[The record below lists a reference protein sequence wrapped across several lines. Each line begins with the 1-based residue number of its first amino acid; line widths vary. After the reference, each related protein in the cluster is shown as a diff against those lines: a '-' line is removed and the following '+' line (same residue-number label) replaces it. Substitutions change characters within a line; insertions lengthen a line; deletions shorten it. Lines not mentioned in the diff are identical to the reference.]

1 MCEPMSFSVQPR
13 GAPSALLS
21 LAPLLFSLGVA
32 MPALSLSSDSEQ
44 SMIASAAAASTMNA
58 VEREVEVDFRHY
70 ESQIEALEVQH
81 GAYAAGLSE
90 PLLGLG
96 LALQSQGRHDE
107 AVEIFKRGAH
117 LARIN
122 DGLHSAAQIPLLQGE
137 ISSHLASGDYAS
149 VEDRQRYLYRVQLR
163 SRDST
168 EGLAHIFLQQ
178 AEWQYQAYRL
188 GVGDA
193 GSRLGNMRRL
203 YLGAYNDVVQREG
216 ASSPALIPP
225 LQYLMRTYYLIADY
239 NPPAEPADS
248 QGWAKDLSRQR
259 ENLGKTRNYTQ
270 GRAVISMLYGLEQ
283 EAADDISPG
292 TARAR
297 IMLGD
302 WHLYNSRHD
311 AARAAYDTALQ
322 ELDALDAAQTQQ
334 DAVLG
339 QPVPLPDIDGLR
351 PLSLTPGQAANG
363 DIMLQYTVNRSG
375 RAVDIKRL
383 DTNKAL
389 NSKARRV
396 ERHLK
401 RTRFRPRFEGGQ
413 PVRTENLVYAVDIQ

>member
-1 MCEPMSFSVQPR
+1 MSESMSFPVQPQ
-13 GAPSALLS
+13 GAPCALLL
-21 LAPLLFSLGVA
+21 LAPLLLSLGVA
-32 MPALSLSSDSEQ
+32 MPALSLSSDGEQ
-44 SMIASAAAASTMNA
+44 SLTASAAASRMNA
-58 VEREVEVDFRHY
+58 VEREVEIDFRQY
-70 ESQIEALEVQH
+70 ESQIEALEIQH

-107 AVEIFKRGAH
+107 AVELFKRGVH

-163 SRDST
+163 SRGST
-168 EGLAHIFLQQ
+168 EGLAPIFLQQ

-188 GVGDA
+188 GVGDP

-203 YLGAYNDVVQREG
+203 YLGAYNDVTQREG
-216 ASSPALIPP
+216 TRSPAVIPP
-225 LQYLMRTYYLIADY
+225 LHYLMRTYYLIADY

-248 QGWAKDLSRQR
+248 QGWAKDLSKQK
-259 ENLGKTRNYTQ
+259 ESLGKTRNYTQ
-270 GRAVISMLYGLEQ
+270 GRAVITMLYGLEQ
-283 EAADDISPG
+283 EAADEISPG

-302 WHLYNSRHD
+302 WHLYNNRHD
-311 AARAAYDTALQ
+311 AARAAYTTALE
-322 ELDALDAAQTQQ
+322 ELDALGAAQAQK

-351 PLSLTPGQAANG
+351 PLSLTRGQAAKG

-375 RAVDIKRL
+375 RAVDITRL
-383 DTNKAL
+383 DTNEAL
-389 NSKARRV
+389 NGKARRV
-396 ERHLK
+396 ERHLR
-401 RTRFRPRFEGGQ
+401 RTKFRPRFEGGQ
-413 PVRTENLVYAVDIQ
+413 PVDTENLVYAVDIE